1 MSRFGVTPQ
10 KEAELERRMA
20 ACGVRESDLDESFIR
35 SGGPGGQHVNKSATC
50 VQLTHRPTGIEVKMQ
65 QARSQGLNRFYAR
78 RRLCELIEAREMG
91 DDSPEARKQAKLRKQ
106 KARRRRKTKQKLE
119 DAPRQDPRG

>member
-1 MSRFGVTPQ
+1 MGKFGVTPQ

-20 ACGVRESDLDESFIR
+20 ACGVRESDLDESFVR

-50 VQLTHRPTGIEVKMQ
+50 VQLTHRPSGIEVKMQ

-91 DDSPEARKQAKLRKQ
+91 EESPAALKQAKLRKQ
-106 KARRRRKTKQKLE
+106 KARRRRKTKKKLDDGSTE
-119 DAPRQDPRG
+119 EPQD